1 LLSTSLIS
9 CRTLPAEHGQRIGHY
24 EILRELGRGGMGVVY
39 LGRDTRLDRD
49 VAIKALPFDLASDP
63 VALGRFER
71 EAKTLAGLHHP
82 NIAGIHGVEE
92 QDGARY
98 LVLDFIDG
106 ETLADRID
114 RGPIPVDEALELA
127 IQIAAGVEAAHEA
140 SVIHRDLKPG
150 NIIVTPEGKVAVLDF
165 GLARFDEG
173 GTTSRVSLDSP
184 TMSTPSPQ
192 HSPTVAGAIMGT
204 AAYMS
209 PEQAR
214 GRRVDKRT
222 DVWSFGVVLLEMLT
236 GSSPFHG
243 ETATDTMGAVLHK
256 AFTIDG
262 LPEGTPGMVRHV
274 LRRCLERDK
283 ARRLQSIGDIRVE
296 LQDALERLEAGE
308 SDEIGLAPSGRR
320 AWVWPVVAAC
330 FALATLAGFGLWLTA
345 PSGGAPPP
353 ETPIVESLPPTV
365 VTVEQITDLNE
376 AIRGQAISPD
386 ASTVAY
392 AAVVGDTG
400 TQLHSLRIGGAT
412 PFIVNRSQHVYKNR
426 LRFSPDGAS
435 VAYSS
440 YGAGPAT
447 RGIFVMGA
455 TGENPRRIVEPS
467 AWESAWSP
475 DGRSLAYSTA
485 FWTSPYNRTGQGEL
499 WIVDVASRE
508 RRMIDTTDPAD
519 SANTSGWASDAVS
532 PDWSPDGT
540 RIAYWG
546 VRGGTRDIYTVS
558 PAGGDVINIT
568 DDVHTDWNPIW
579 GPDGRS
585 IWFLSDRGGQPG
597 IWWIP
602 VTNDGRPSG
611 EPRPIVLGPGRII
624 QFSRSADGR
633 SVVALVSTGHD
644 LIERVRFDPE
654 TSRFVGTPEVL
665 IESTSAINAPDI
677 SRDGEWIAFQS
688 AEPHEDITVMR
699 LDGTGRRRLT
709 EGEAKDRGPR
719 WSSNGKKIY
728 YYSNKNGDYEPWVVD
743 RDSAEARP
751 IPREIEKGGAGFS
764 ISPDETRA
772 VLPPTQNSKSG
783 RIVSLGVDGSLT
795 DARLMPEGFGGG
807 RWSPDS
813 RWLSGT
819 MDSPDG
825 PPDFALLDTETDTVV
840 VVRKPDGERGAWFTT
855 SVWIDATRILARS
868 SEDEQEFVVDT
879 VSGESRWAED
889 APEDLGE
896 FITFHPDGWLYTRGS
911 VDSSNLWLV
920 TLDMPGGE

>member
-1 LLSTSLIS
+1 MI
-9 CRTLPAEHGQRIGHY
+9 ERIGPHQ
-24 EILRELGRGGMGVVY
+24 IIRELGRGGMGVVY

-49 VAIKALPFDLASDP
+49 VAIKALPAELASVP
-63 VALGRFER
+63 ASLERFER

-82 NIAGIHGVEE
+82 NIAGIYGVEE
-92 QDGARY
+92 QDGAKY
-98 LVLDFIDG
+98 LVLEFVEG

-114 RGPIPVDEALELA
+114 RGPIRLDEALELA
-127 IQIAAGVEAAHEA
+127 AQIAAGIEAAHEA
-140 SVIHRDLKPG
+140 GVIHRDLKPG
-150 NIIVTPEGKVAVLDF
+150 NIIVTPEGKARVLDF
-165 GLARFDEG
+165 GLARFDDG
-173 GTTSRVSLDSP
+173 GTSSSVILDTPTISSP
-184 TMSTPSPQ
+184 QPQ
-192 HSPTVAGAIMGT
+192 HSPTIAGTILGT

-222 DVWSFGVVLLEMLT
+222 DIWSFGVVLYEMLV
-236 GSSPFHG
+236 GSSPFVG
-243 ETATDTMGAVLHK
+243 ETATDTIGAVLHK
-256 AFTIDG
+256 GFSLDG
-262 LPEGTPGMVRHV
+262 LPDGTPRMVRHV
-274 LRRCLERDK
+274 LERCLERDK
-283 ARRLQSIGDIRVE
+283 ARRFQSIGDVRIE
-296 LQDALERLEAGE
+296 LEDALRRMEAGE
-308 SDEIGLAPSGRR
+308 RDELGPARSGRG

-330 FALATLAGFGLWLTA
+330 FALATLAGFGLWLTKPSA
-345 PSGGAPPP
+345 PSDGAPPS
-353 ETPIVESLPPTV
+353 EAPIVEPLPPTV
-365 VTVEQITDLNE
+365 LTVEQITDSNE
-376 AIRGQAISPD
+376 TIRGQAISPD

-392 AAVVGDTG
+392 AAEVGDTG
-400 TQLHSLRIGGAT
+400 TQIHILRIGGAT
-412 PFIVNRSQHVYKNR
+412 PFIVNRGQRIFKHR
-426 LRFSPDGAS
+426 LRFSPDGES
-435 VAYSS
+435 IAYSS
-440 YGAGPAT
+440 YGAEPAT

-455 TGENPRRIVEPS
+455 TGESPRRIVEPS
-467 AWESAWSP
+467 AWDSAWSP

-485 FWTSPYNRTGQGEL
+485 FWTNPYSRTGQGEL

-558 PAGGDVINIT
+558 PAGGDIVNVT

-602 VTNDGRPSG
+602 VTNDGGPAG
-611 EPRPIVLGPGRII
+611 EPRPIVLGPGRIN

-633 SVVALVSTGHD
+633 SVVALVSTGRD

-665 IESTSAINAPDI
+665 IESTSTINTPDI

-688 AEPHEDITVMR
+688 AEPQEDITVMR

-709 EGEAKDRGPR
+709 EGAAKDRGPR
-719 WSSNGKKIY
+719 WSPDGKKLF
-728 YYSNKNGDYEPWVVD
+728 YYSNKNGDYEPWMVD
-743 RDSAEARP
+743 RDSVEAHP
-751 IPREIEKGGAGFS
+751 LPGEVGQGASGLN
-764 ISPDETRA
+764 ISPDGTRA
-772 VLPPTQNSKSG
+772 MIAVPNSKSAW
-783 RIVSLGVDGSLT
+783 IVKLGVDGSMS
-795 DARLMPEGFGGG
+795 DARPTPEGFYGGI
-807 RWSPDS
+807 WSPDG
-813 RWLSGT
+813 RWVSGT
-819 MDSPDG
+819 MESPDG

-840 VVRKPDGERGAWFTT
+840 VARKPDGKPASFFTT
-855 SVWIDATRILARS
+855 SAWIDATRILARP
-868 SEDEQEFVVDT
+868 SENEQEFVFDT

-889 APEDLGE
+889 APEDLGD
-896 FITFHPDGWLYTRGS
+896 FITFHPDGWLYTRRS

-920 TLDMPGGE
+920 TLDAAGGE